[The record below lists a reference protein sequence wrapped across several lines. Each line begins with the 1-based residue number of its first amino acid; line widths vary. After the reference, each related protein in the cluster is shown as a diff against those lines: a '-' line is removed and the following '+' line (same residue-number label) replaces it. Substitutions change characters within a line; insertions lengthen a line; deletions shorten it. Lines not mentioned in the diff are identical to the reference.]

1 MGPICSVRRLAIARR
16 SAASTLAA
24 TCPRRHL
31 KAWVVSAVATNS
43 CCAWRSSDGSMVRV
57 PVPRIY
63 APVSI
68 IEEENMSEP
77 RNLTQKLLGAHLTE
91 GDLVPGEEIDLT
103 VDQILIE
110 DALGSMTA
118 LQFEELGADRV
129 SVPLAVMYVDHNVLQ
144 IDEKNM
150 DEHRYLQSFS
160 ARCGIRYSRPGN
172 GISHYV
178 HLERFAKPG
187 ELLVGADSHSTMAGA
202 VGMFAVGAGGLDV
215 AAAMAGYSFT
225 LECPKVVGVELRGTL
240 PDWVQSKDII
250 LELLRRYG
258 VRGGVGRVF
267 EFTGEGVA
275 TLSVTDRGTICNMIT
290 ELGATAAVFPSDEQT
305 REWLAAQRCEGD
317 YAPLAADPG
326 ASYDE
331 SEIIELSDL
340 EPLIAKPSSPGNV
353 VPVREVAGTK
363 TAQVC
368 VGSSVNSSYED
379 LATVS
384 RTGVYQDLVASG
396 ARMLE
401 PVCGPCIGVGQA
413 PSAGVPS
420 VRTFNRNFPGR
431 SGTAGDQ
438 VYLCSPATAAAS
450 ALRGEIS
457 DPREL
462 GAPPAIAPASSDP
475 ALDDRQILDP
485 PPPGDAQS
493 VEIVRGPNIVP
504 PPKGQPLPE
513 TLEGRI
519 TIVVEDDVSTG
530 DMAPDG
536 ALGMSLWSNIPE
548 CAKYMFQRQD
558 PDFHDR
564 ALEWGGGFIV
574 GGHNYGQGSSREH
587 AALAPLHLGI
597 RAVIAKG
604 FARIHR
610 RNLISQGILPLRFKH
625 EEDYDRFEPGQK
637 LELPNIRQLLE
648 NGDEEITAQMNG
660 TEITLLAEFS
670 ERERNLL
677 IHGGF
682 RRQLRNQQEED
693 APEGGEFKEQSES
706 PSERDAEQGGEM
718 S

>member
-1 MGPICSVRRLAIARR
+1 MVSMTGLPNLTRKLLSGH
-16 SAASTLAA
+16 LAA
-24 TCPRRHL
+24 
-31 KAWVVSAVATNS
+31 
-43 CCAWRSSDGSMVRV
+43 G
-57 PVPRIY
+57 
-63 APVSI
+63 
-68 IEEENMSEP
+68 E
-77 RNLTQKLLGAHLTE
+77 
-91 GDLVPGEEIDLT
+91 LVPGEEIDLT

-110 DALGSMTA
+110 DATGSMTA
-118 LQFEELGADRV
+118 LQFEALEVDRV
-129 SVPLAVMYVDHNVLQ
+129 AVPLAVRYVDHNVLQ
-144 IDEKNM
+144 IDDKNM

-379 LATVS
+379 LATVASVLRENIVHPRIEMTVTPGSRQILDTVS
-384 RTGVYQDLVASG
+384 RTGVYQDPVASG

-431 SGTAGDQ
+431 SGTSGDK
-438 VYLCSPATAAAS
+438 VYLCSPATAAAT
-450 ALRGEIS
+450 ALKGEIA

-462 GAPPAIAPASSDP
+462 GDPPTITPAPTNPAI
-475 ALDDRQILDP
+475 DDRQILDP
-485 PPPGDAQS
+485 PPEDEAREI
-493 VEIVRGPNIVP
+493 EIVCGPNIVP
-504 PPKGQPLPE
+504 PPEGKPLPE
-513 TLEGRI
+513 ALEGRI
-519 TIVVEDDVSTG
+519 VIVVEDDVSTG

-536 ALGMSLWSNIPE
+536 AMGMSLWSNIPE
-548 CAKYMFQRQD
+548 CAKYMFVRQD
-558 PDFHDR
+558 PEFHDR
-564 ALEWGGGFIV
+564 ALEWDGGFIV

-597 RAVIAKG
+597 RAIVAKS

-610 RNLISQGILPLRFKH
+610 RNLISQGILPLLFVN
-625 EEDYDRFEPGQK
+625 EADYEQVSQGETWRIESVREVVSAQEPILAAKSDAGREIE
-637 LELPNIRQLLE
+637 LEARLLVR
-648 NGDEEITAQMNG
+648 
-660 TEITLLAEFS
+660 
-670 ERERNLL
+670 EREILVA
-677 IHGGF
+677 GGMLKYL
-682 RRQLRNQQEED
+682 RGGGRQRIGIVEGDGASAESGG
-693 APEGGEFKEQSES
+693 PESGGRS
-706 PSERDAEQGGEM
+706 
-718 S
+718 